1 MGKLD
6 PKELKLITENLNNG
20 GTLLYPSDT
29 LWALGCDAEN
39 DSAVDK
45 ISVLKGQQGPMVVLV
60 SSLRM
65 LLHYVPQLPPK
76 AGDMI
81 EYYEKPLTILYN
93 GCRFISDK
101 LSAAD
106 GTVAIRVVKEP
117 ACVSMINHYGKAIVS
132 TMATKKEDKLPFTFR
147 DVPVDIR
154 KAVDYSAAFNMDF
167 KGSRA
172 SMIVGIDLKNE
183 LFFIRRD
190 KA

>member
-6 PKELKLITENLNNG
+6 PKELQLVIENLKNG

-39 DSAVDK
+39 DSAIDK

-60 SSLRM
+60 SSLKM

-81 EYYEKPLTILYN
+81 EYYEKPLTILYS
-93 GCRFISDK
+93 GYRFLSDK

-106 GTVAIRVVKEP
+106 GTVAIRVVKES
-117 ACVSMINHYGKAIVS
+117 ACVSMINCFGKAIVS
-132 TMATKKEDKLPFTFR
+132 TMASKKEDKLPFTFR
-147 DVPVDIR
+147 DVPADIR
-154 KAVDYSAAFNMDF
+154 KAVDFTAAFNMDF

-172 SMIVGIDLKNE
+172 SVIVGIDPKNE
-183 LFFIRRD
+183 LFFIRKD
-190 KA
+190 

>member
-6 PKELKLITENLNNG
+6 PKELKIIAENLNNG

-93 GCRFISDK
+93 GYRLISDK
-101 LSAAD
+101 LSAAN
-106 GTVAIRVVKEP
+106 GSVAIRVVKEP
-117 ACVSMINHYGKAIVS
+117 TCVSMINYFGKAIVS
-132 TMATKKEDKLPFTFR
+132 TMASKKEDNLPFTFR
-147 DVPVDIR
+147 DVPADIR
-154 KAVDYSAAFNMDF
+154 KAVDYTATYNMDF
-167 KGSRA
+167 KGNRA
-172 SMIVGIDLKNE
+172 SIIVGIDPKNE
-183 LFFIRRD
+183 LFFIRKD
-190 KA
+190 